1 MTAATVLCINQQL
14 LLCSLRHS
22 LQQEMALK
30 TAALDSSSE
39 YQEQLNDLQGQLSA
53 SQAAEEAAATQ
64 LSFVRQQVSRQLA
77 ADMLTEA
84 SKSLFTPVGTTLQ
97 SVG

>member
-1 MTAATVLCINQQL
+1 
-14 LLCSLRHS
+14 
-22 LQQEMALK
+22 MALK

-64 LSFVRQQVSRQLA
+64 LSTLRQQVSCQVAKRQLA
-77 ADMLTEA
+77 PAPCQEPVNQSISRVNFVPLPVFKSTDGAMLV
-84 SKSLFTPVGTTLQ
+84 VGLAAKHPA
-97 SVG
+97 V